1 MAVKEEFRQFEMEVG
16 EIVEEMRS
24 FTHEGS
30 VATYIPEL
38 RHADPGTL
46 GCALYTKNGTCVSF
60 GDGEETFT
68 LQSVSKVVALALAVM
83 DSGEDQ
89 VFDKVG
95 MEPTGGPFYSIA
107 RLALMNSSK
116 PLNPMIN
123 AGALTVTSMIG
134 GRTEAEKVE
143 RLLRF
148 IRELTGND
156 ALTYD
161 SAVAASEFR
170 TADYNRAL
178 AYLLKG
184 EGVIDS
190 DIGIEPLL
198 DVYTK
203 QCALSMSCCDLA
215 RIVFIFGHEGRSPET
230 GEQIVPAPVAR
241 MVKTFMVT
249 CGMYNESGELAIRA
263 GIPAK
268 SGVSGAILGSV
279 PDGMGIGIYS
289 PALNEK
295 GNSRA
300 GVELLKRLS
309 RHFQLSIF

>member
-1 MAVKEEFRQFEMEVG
+1 MHEDFAQFEIEVE
-16 EIVEEMRS
+16 EIVEEMRA
-24 FTHEGS
+24 FTGEGE

-38 RHADPGTL
+38 RRADLDAL
-46 GCALYTKNGTCVSF
+46 GCALYTKNGICIGF
-60 GDGEETFT
+60 GDKEQMFT

-83 DSGEDQ
+83 DSGEDK
-89 VFDKVG
+89 VFGKVG
-95 MEPTGGPFYSIA
+95 MEPTGGPFYSMA
-107 RLALMNSSK
+107 RLELMNRSK

-134 GRTEAEKVE
+134 GRTATDKLE

-148 IRELTGND
+148 VRELTGNEQ
-156 ALTYD
+156 LTYNR
-161 SAVAASEFR
+161 AVAASELE
-170 TADYNRAL
+170 TADHNRAL
-178 AYLLKG
+178 AYFLKG
-184 EGVIDS
+184 EGVINS
-190 DIGIEPLL
+190 DVEPLL

-203 QCALSMSCCDLA
+203 QCALSMTCCDLA
-215 RIVFIFGHEGRSPET
+215 RIGFVFGHEGRSPET
-230 GEQIVPAPVAR
+230 GEQIVPVPVAR

-249 CGMYNESGELAIRA
+249 CGMYNESGELAIKA

-289 PALNEK
+289 PPLNEK
-295 GNSRA
+295 GNSLA

-309 RHFQLSIF
+309 RHFHLSIF

>member
-1 MAVKEEFRQFEMEVG
+1 MALHEEFRQFEIEVG
-16 EIVEEMRS
+16 QIVEEMRV
-24 FTHEGS
+24 FTEEGKI
-30 VATYIPEL
+30 ATYIPEL
-38 RHADPGTL
+38 RHADPDAL
-46 GCALYTKNGTCVSF
+46 ACALYTKNGTCVSF
-60 GDGEETFT
+60 GDKDRKFT

-83 DSGEDQ
+83 DSGEEQ

-95 MEPTGGPFYSIA
+95 MEPTGGPFYSIT
-107 RLALMNSSK
+107 RLELTSRSK

-134 GRTEAEKVE
+134 GRTETEKVE

-148 IRELTGND
+148 IRELTGD
-156 ALTYD
+156 DTTTYD
-161 SAVAASEFR
+161 RAVAASELK
-170 TADYNRAL
+170 TADHNRAL

-190 DIGIEPLL
+190 DIESLL

-203 QCALSMSCCDLA
+203 QCALSMRCCDLA
-215 RIVFIFGHEGRSPET
+215 RIGFIFGHEGRSPET
-230 GEQIVPAPVAR
+230 GEQIVPVPVAR

-249 CGMYNESGELAIRA
+249 CGMYNESGELAIKA

-279 PDGMGIGIYS
+279 PNGMGIGVYS

-309 RHFQLSIF
+309 RHFSLSIF